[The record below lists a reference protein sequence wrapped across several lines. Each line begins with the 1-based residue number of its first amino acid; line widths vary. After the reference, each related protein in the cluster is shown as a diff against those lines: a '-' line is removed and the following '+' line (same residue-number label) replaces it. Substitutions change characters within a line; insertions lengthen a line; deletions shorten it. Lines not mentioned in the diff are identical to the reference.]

1 MSGPERTR
9 DRSAILAR
17 FAEYIA
23 TNDIPII
30 AEFSAREGF
39 HKAILYR
46 WEEAQELLGL
56 CITKKEAA
64 LERGLLEGK
73 LVPSG
78 AIFSLKQL
86 GWKDRVEHSGDEN
99 APIALVLKGSD
110 IRG

>member
-1 MSGPERTR
+1 MRGPERIR
-9 DRSAILAR
+9 DRDAVLAR
-17 FAEYIA
+17 FERYIA
-23 TNDIPII
+23 EHDVPIV
-30 AEFSAREGF
+30 AEFAAREGF
-39 HKAILYR
+39 HKAVLYK
-46 WEEAQELLGL
+46 WDEAQELLGL
-56 CITKKEAA
+56 CVTKKEAA